1 MTVKNTAA
9 SSPRSRNG
17 DTQRTLKRQL
27 IDGNRFEA
35 TRGLM
40 LMFWDIVSTVAA
52 SPRKLRVL
60 RALNPGELDQRTI
73 SRLCRLERANAQ
85 RALAE
90 LCKTGLAECLTP
102 DRPRAKIYRI
112 TQLGKEVH
120 DRLHDMN
127 VRDTTTCRA
136 TEHTGKASR

>member
-1 MTVKNTAA
+1 MFEP
-9 SSPRSRNG
+9 PRRHDS
-17 DTQRTLKRQL
+17 DTLSTLQQQL
-27 IDGNRFEA
+27 IDGNRFES

-40 LMFWDIVSTVAA
+40 LMFWDIASTVAA
-52 SPRKLRVL
+52 SPRKSRIL

-73 SRLCRLERANAQ
+73 ARLTRLERANAQ

-102 DRPRAKIYRI
+102 ARPRAKIYRI

>member
-1 MTVKNTAA
+1 MKQNELLSPKGRNSNTKKA
-9 SSPRSRNG
+9 
-17 DTQRTLKRQL
+17 LKKQL

-40 LMFWDIVSTVAA
+40 LMFWDIASAVAA
-52 SPRKLRVL
+52 SPRKTRIL

-136 TEHTGKASR
+136 TEHIGKASR

>member
-1 MTVKNTAA
+1 MKNRTV
-9 SSPRSRNG
+9 SSPG
-17 DTQRTLKRQL
+17 DDNADTLETLKWQL
-27 IDGNRFEA
+27 IDGNRFEC

-40 LMFWDIVSTVAA
+40 RMFWDIASTVAA

-73 SRLCRLERANAQ
+73 SRLAQLERANAQ

-90 LCKTGLAECLTP
+90 LCKAGLVVCLTP
-102 DRPRAKIYRI
+102 ERPRAKIYGI
-112 TQLGKEVH
+112 TTLGKEVH

-127 VRDTTTCRA
+127 VRDRT
-136 TEHTGKASR
+136 

>member
-1 MTVKNTAA
+1 MARKNQTA
-9 SSPRSRNG
+9 PLTRG
-17 DTQRTLKRQL
+17 DNDNVSALKQQL
-27 IDGNRFEA
+27 LDGNRFEA

-40 LMFWDIVSTVAA
+40 LMFWDIASAVAA

-90 LCKTGLAECLTP
+90 LCKTGMAECLTP
-102 DRPRAKIYRI
+102 ARPRAKIYRI

-127 VRDTTTCRA
+127 VRDTTICRA
-136 TEHTGKASR
+136 IEHTGKASR